1 MKATEKY
8 VSKAEISTYSY
19 FIQQNSSTF
28 VALAMSTTLA
38 ISLCLNL
45 KVFSNPSAS
54 KYLQTHYK
62 QIMEHYVGAYKNT
75 STRYM
80 YFCFPFVGCNF
91 LWWYQSKIDIDCY
104 WLLWIIGLS
113 IDYACMKIFRKFK
126 IEKKI
131 DRKKSTGNT
140 YTHTTTKIQQH

>member
-1 MKATEKY
+1 MKATEKH

-62 QIMEHYVGAYKNT
+62 QIIEHYVGAYKNT
-75 STRYM
+75 V
-80 YFCFPFVGCNF
+80 F
-91 LWWYQSKIDIDCY
+91 
-104 WLLWIIGLS
+104 LLWDVISYGGINRRLIS

-126 IEKKI
+126 IEKKLTERNQQAI
-131 DRKKSTGNT
+131 H
-140 YTHTTTKIQQH
+140 THTLQQKFNNIKTQQSFTLVAL